1 MYLFALTL
9 SKCSGLSSL
18 SRYGSQ
24 AGVVAQESRRGC
36 MKRYMGDQAKRE
48 GLMPR
53 ARPQGSTE
61 AAGMTVTSANL
72 YISERSLCWG
82 WGWWCQ
88 VPSG

>member
-1 MYLFALTL
+1 
-9 SKCSGLSSL
+9 
-18 SRYGSQ
+18 
-24 AGVVAQESRRGC
+24 